1 MNPTENPHI
10 PMSDSLTLLE
20 RPHTVEEA
28 DAVIRRLQAALRHT
42 QKRLDE
48 SDKYRDIAFME
59 GAYFGQGDDN
69 LGRVLYE
76 HDINYHRF
84 HELVYKNDW
93 GVDIDEDTLEEAG
106 DYLYRRYE
114 DDVDDVDDG
123 D

>member
-1 MNPTENPHI
+1 MSHVENPHI

-20 RPHTVEEA
+20 QPHTVEEA

-48 SDKYRDIAFME
+48 AAKERDIAFME

-76 HDINYHRF
+76 HDINYPRF
-84 HELVYKNDW
+84 HELIYKNDW
-93 GVDIDEDTLEEAG
+93 RVDIDEDTIEEIG

-114 DDVDDVDDG
+114 EEMDDG